1 MTAKAS
7 GQFICI
13 LRGDIMWIGIFL
25 TAVGILYLLH
35 NMGII
40 YGNVWDWAWPILLIC
55 LGIGMIFKP
64 KRHRDRDKTESD

>member
-1 MTAKAS
+1 MAVIRQLSDNIK
-7 GQFICI
+7 
-13 LRGDIMWIGIFL
+13 GDHMWIGIFL

-40 YGNVWDWAWPILLIC
+40 YGNIWDWAWPILLIC

-64 KRHRDRDKTESD
+64 KRSSHRDKSDN